1 MQVKYTSRSGSSL
14 TRGKPIEQVEE
25 NILLLLVGADWS
37 LLTAEVTTKV
47 SSRPPGDPQRQISTM
62 FSKADTRL
70 RHLLS
75 HRACVFKLSR
85 PTRTPRPCPMA
96 GIDCA
101 AGLRRHLAGWRHRV
115 ASGDFL
121 NMGTRSLC
129 PLNTKKHRCIW
140 IMWI

>member
-101 AGLRRHLAGWRHRV
+101 AGLRRHPCWLAAPCCLWGLSKYGNPEPV
-115 ASGDFL
+115 SFKYPKA
-121 NMGTRSLC
+121 
-129 PLNTKKHRCIW
+129 
-140 IMWI
+140 